1 MRTLDLD
8 PAALEMVRAIL
19 REQVPGIE
27 VRAFGSRVTGT
38 ARRMSDLDL
47 AVMTGEP
54 MDLSR
59 RALLREAFTESAL
72 PIRVDVVDWAATG
85 GTFRRI
91 VEEAYVVVQEAAP
104 AGRATG
110 ENA

>member
-1 MRTLDLD
+1 MTTLDLD
-8 PAALEMVRAIL
+8 PSALEMVRAIL
-19 REQVPGIE
+19 REQVSGME

-38 ARRMSDLDL
+38 SRRMSDLDL
-47 AVMTGEP
+47 AFMTSEP

-59 RALLREAFTESAL
+59 RALLRESFTESAL

-85 GTFRRI
+85 ETFRRI
-91 VEEAYVVVQEAAP
+91 IEEAYVVVQEAAP

-110 ENA
+110 ESA